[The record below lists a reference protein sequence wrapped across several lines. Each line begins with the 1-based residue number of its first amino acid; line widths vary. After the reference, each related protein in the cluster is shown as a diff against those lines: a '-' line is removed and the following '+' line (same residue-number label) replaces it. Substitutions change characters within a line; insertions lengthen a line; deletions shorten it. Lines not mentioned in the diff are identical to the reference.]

1 MTRLSSAASTDSE
14 ENFLEMAPRRKVNR
28 KLPPQLSELIIKLI
42 EHADSFIRVFDNEES
57 KMKGVER
64 VFEKIGAEVKEKLKT
79 ACLARG
85 VGIGVGLLGLLA
97 APFTGGAS
105 LAAAAAVGTVAG
117 VTITV
122 GAMIA
127 LFIIQNGSA
136 EKLERLGK
144 EFMKI
149 VKPMNKELAEIMAIS
164 EKLEQKSTE
173 IQDEDMRADMEEF
186 QKVIRRVGSTSVQV
200 KAELQKVIM
209 FFSELVRLIMK
220 VMKTT
225 LSPEEDKKLPGFIIK
240 SGAQCRTIIRDFNET
255 KKELQAFKENV
266 QVYIS

>member
-1 MTRLSSAASTDSE
+1 
-14 ENFLEMAPRRKVNR
+14 MAPRRKVNR

-42 EHADSFIRVFDNEES
+42 EHADSFIGVFDNKES
-57 KMKGVER
+57 KMKGIER
-64 VFEKIGAEVKEKLKT
+64 EFEKIGAEVKEKLKT
-79 ACLARG
+79 ASLVRG

-105 LAAAAAVGTVAG
+105 LAAAAAGF
-117 VTITV
+117 TISV
-122 GAMIA
+122 GAMIVQ
-127 LFIIQNGSA
+127 FIIENGSA

-164 EKLEQKSTE
+164 EELEQKSTE

-186 QKVIRRVGSTSVQV
+186 QKVIRRVGSTSVQL
-200 KAELQKVIM
+200 KAELQKVII
-209 FFSELVRLIMK
+209 FLNELVRLIVK
-220 VMKTT
+220 ILKTT
-225 LSPEEDKKLPGFIIK
+225 LNIEEDKKLPGFIIK
-240 SGAQCRTIIRDFNET
+240 SGAQCRTIICDFSET